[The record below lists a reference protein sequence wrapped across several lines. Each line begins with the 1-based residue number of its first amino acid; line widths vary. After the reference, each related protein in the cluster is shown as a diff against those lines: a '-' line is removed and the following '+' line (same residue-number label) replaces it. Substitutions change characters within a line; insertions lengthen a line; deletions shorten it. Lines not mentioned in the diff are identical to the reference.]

1 MHKVQKAPSFDWD
14 DLRVLLAVAREGST
28 NSAGRAL
35 KVDPSTI
42 HRRMSGLERAFGAR
56 LVERH
61 PAGYRLTAVGRD
73 VLPYAEQ
80 VETAVQ
86 AFELRLDDAQ
96 RHAHGVVRV
105 TCPEPLVY
113 LIRQSGL
120 LERFH
125 ALHPGVTVQFVMSD
139 QYLDLAKGE
148 ADIALRSGD
157 VDDEALVGRKI
168 ADSVWAVYASRDYIA
183 RAGRPER
190 VEDLMQHPLVGFDES
205 MTQHRVA
212 RWLQRVAP
220 DARVVARNTSVLG
233 LLYAVKSGVGVG
245 PLPTALGDRDDQ
257 LVRVL
262 GPLAELSRIWRALAH
277 PDARHVPRVAAFFD
291 FVCTETETLQ
301 AILA

>member
-14 DLRVLLAVAREGST
+14 DLRILLAVARQGST
-28 NSAGRAL
+28 ISAGRAL
-35 KVDPSTI
+35 KVDPSTV
-42 HRRMSGLERAFGAR
+42 HRRLTGLELAFGAR

-61 PAGYRLTAVGRD
+61 PAGYRLTEVGRD

-86 AFELRLDDAQ
+86 AFEQRIDDAQ
-96 RHAHGVVRV
+96 RRAHGVVRV

-120 LERFH
+120 LERFQ

-139 QYLDLAKGE
+139 QYLDLSKGE
-148 ADIALRSGD
+148 ADVALRSGD

-190 VEDLMQHPLVGFDES
+190 VEDLARHPLVGFDES

-212 RWLQRVAP
+212 KWLHRVAP
-220 DARVVARNTSVLG
+220 SARVVARNTSVLG
-233 LLYAVKSGVGVG
+233 LLYAVKSGVGLG

-262 GPLAELSRIWRALAH
+262 GPLTELSRIWRVLAH
-277 PDARHVPRVAAFFD
+277 PDARHIPRVAAFFD
-291 FVCTETETLQ
+291 FVCTETEMLQ